1 MNVKAALSKKS
12 LNECMVI
19 CKNCT
24 ESFFSRI
31 NYWWWWWWGNCNRA
45 LRKEPSREQ
54 QRKPGLPESVNGSSG
69 KESHGHEHDTEQNT
83 ECRQQLEGMHYI
95 FEWRQIIACSIPSW
109 AEREAASYV
118 LFLWR
123 EEGSISTFEWWFHQ
137 SLLKKLYVGSC
148 SQDKY
153 ILQYIIFYFQQKTM
167 PY

>member
-1 MNVKAALSKKS
+1 MIFFIYIIYFHPKGEVKRLRENGFSGG
-12 LNECMVI
+12 
-19 CKNCT
+19 CT
-24 ESFFSRI
+24 GRV
-31 NYWWWWWWGNCNRA
+31 WGVGGNGNRA

-95 FEWRQIIACSIPSW
+95 FEWRQIIACSIPSR